1 MFENVPLPRGFANH
15 SYHLP
20 LLEYGSRIGSMKRLL
35 VIILFCSC
43 VVPCAYGEAIT
54 FGKSGGTYTG
64 EIFNGVPHGKGVL
77 SFPDGSKYAGEWRD
91 GMPHGQGTWTQAKK
105 SGIVPTLPAPD
116 LQVVDNPYEPLPV
129 PDVKEYGVLKY
140 VGKWQQDSTHVQ
152 GVYKG
157 GSSTKYV
164 GEWKNGSLWNGLQY
178 DKDRRI
184 TATFS
189 EGVRYPQ

>member
-1 MFENVPLPRGFANH
+1 
-15 SYHLP
+15 
-20 LLEYGSRIGSMKRLL
+20 MKRLF
-35 VIILFCSC
+35 VILLFCGC
-43 VVPCAYGEAIT
+43 VVTCAYGEATTI
-54 FGKSGGTYTG
+54 GISGGTYTG
-64 EIFNGVPHGKGVL
+64 EVFNGVPHGQGIL
-77 SFPDGSKYAGEWRD
+77 TFPDESKYAGEWKD
-91 GMPHGQGTWTQAKK
+91 GMPHGQGTWTQTKK
-105 SGIVPTLPAPD
+105 PEIAPTLPVPD